1 MNDLLNYLDGED
13 ESESSN
19 SERGDAYCSR
29 TGDTSEGGDTITGDS
44 DQSGTQS
51 RAPSRGDPRSSPGR
65 SSDSPIQINTILKAE
80 EAEGGKEVLG
90 DIKQS
95 FLRLAVNPLASP
107 RQGRKNLTISTL
119 IAECEEYVKTDEFT
133 KDLSDELVNLFRGEA
148 SSKTNKVTNPPINGN
163 QLIVSEKPGPIT
175 VTPFPEESEKMKKP
189 PKIPD
194 SMRTKPVIKL
204 DKQDKTE
211 KNEKNNIPKFPLNLR
226 GSTYDNVGDSE
237 AEDEGIDNDYS
248 DDSGTAT
255 VSPSTCTY
263 CQTAGCD
270 KHESSPALTVTS
282 EGYDSAYESDK
293 KHVPGD
299 LGFQDSEKN
308 VMCENRARKPAGITA
323 HKKQS
328 LNPFLTSEEEDNEPN
343 PFKTDIKNTNPFE
356 NDCDSLNPFVK
367 DDDNNPFN
375 ENEMST
381 SQGSINESLTASQNS
396 IEDEMTISN
405 DSFEDYESVI
415 SDIEETLSILS
426 RNSRSTTPASEM
438 CFNSRTPTPSFGQI
452 NYFSMSDLS
461 QKSHKSVSDKHV
473 IPIVTVFDDLK
484 DYLSDSDL
492 SLDYKIALQRRKHK
506 NLKNLNKQAQLSSFL
521 TSKKSKINAEELP
534 KFEADKTRNDDKAHQ
549 GRHLDTSLDYPT
561 RSLTCPNIFHQAQ
574 SFPDSPQVS
583 PKTAVRDNM
592 TFGTKTLPNI
602 SLCENTSTNTNEIL
616 NCREI
621 TSHKEVLS
629 KHKQENDCA
638 VKKINNSLDLRTR
651 RSPSLTR
658 GQSLEPIV
666 EENLSRSMS
675 KDQRPTD
682 TLWGCD
688 VVKVSGYAV
697 EGQFSQPISSKA
709 DLSNRCETEKIQ
721 FLNGESNTG
730 SLKRKKQFRT
740 ASLSDLLQESNEKL
754 ASTQRVT
761 PLDPLTFNYT
771 NSSKE
776 TASCSSFANTFQATS
791 SKQPVF
797 SRLAVNKSISECN
810 LNQWIGQPPLS
821 NNQERQLSMP
831 PESRQTQSE
840 QNIKTHLRSSISE
853 QALNVQELD
862 IIRNYMG
869 LAPAEERLQDGGS
882 NLSKGQVGEKWG
894 RNCKIGEMYDHEYG
908 VKQGQNPR
916 NNQRSTSLE
925 PENLRCWGDRGGH
938 NNRQDNSRKNCQE
951 LNEYCDPDRYY
962 TDTGVSYF
970 GEVAPVEGIFY
981 AKPALLDSESDS
993 DVDTDDAQTV
1003 IFKSSPYSSP
1013 GLVLSRSASMTM
1025 TPLPLS
1031 PLTMTPQPPVSPD
1044 ADSPPPPPRPPPPV
1058 NYTPSHDQFSS
1069 LPRNW
1074 RAKRK
1079 FFET

>member
-1 MNDLLNYLDGED
+1 M
-13 ESESSN
+13 
-19 SERGDAYCSR
+19 
-29 TGDTSEGGDTITGDS
+29 
-44 DQSGTQS
+44 
-51 RAPSRGDPRSSPGR
+51 
-65 SSDSPIQINTILKAE
+65 
-80 EAEGGKEVLG
+80 G

-95 FLRLAVNPLASP
+95 FLRLSVNPLASP

-133 KDLSDELVNLFRGEA
+133 KDLSDKLVTLFRGETVNN
-148 SSKTNKVTNPPINGN
+148 SSKITNPPLLGN
-163 QLIVSEKPGPIT
+163 QPQVSTKSEQKVVTSVSEEI
-175 VTPFPEESEKMKKP
+175 VTSVSEESDKMKKP
-189 PKIPD
+189 PKIPE
-194 SMRTKPVIKL
+194 SMRTKPVHKV
-204 DKQDKTE
+204 DKSDRPE
-211 KNEKNNIPKFPLNLR
+211 KIEKNNIPKFPLNLR

-248 DDSGTAT
+248 DDSGTTAT
-255 VSPSTCTY
+255 PSTCSF
-263 CQTAGCD
+263 CQVTGCE
-270 KHESSPALTVTS
+270 KHESSPALTS

-308 VMCENRARKPAGITA
+308 EVCENRTGKLNGITE

-328 LNPFLTSEEEDNEPN
+328 LNPFLTSEDEENSPN
-343 PFKTDIKNTNPFE
+343 PFKTEIKNTNPFE

-375 ENEMST
+375 EEEMST
-381 SQGSINESLTASQNS
+381 SQGSINGSLTTSQNS

-405 DSFEDYESVI
+405 NESFEDYESVI

-438 CFNSRTPTPSFGQI
+438 GGSSRTPTPSFGQI

-461 QKSHKSVSDKHV
+461 QKAHKSVSDKHV

-492 SLDYKIALQRRKHK
+492 SLDYKIALQRRKQK

-521 TSKKSKINAEELP
+521 TSKKSKKDAQELP
-534 KFEADKTRNDDKAHQ
+534 KFKPDKTRNDDNAHHE
-549 GRHLDTSLDYPT
+549 RHMEMSNIYPT

-574 SFPDSPQVS
+574 SCPDSPQVS
-583 PKTAVRDNM
+583 PNTAAKDNLIVC
-592 TFGTKTLPNI
+592 TKTLPNI
-602 SLCENTSTNTNEIL
+602 SLCENTSTNTHEIPS
-616 NCREI
+616 CREM
-621 TSHKEVLS
+621 TSHKEALS

-658 GQSLEPIV
+658 GKSLEPIV
-666 EENLSRSMS
+666 EEMS
-675 KDQRPTD
+675 LCPISNDLQTMSIFE
-682 TLWGCD
+682 GCD

-697 EGQFSQPISSKA
+697 EGQFSQPITPQS
-709 DLSNRCETEKIQ
+709 DPSNRCEAGKFQ
-721 FLNGESNTG
+721 SVNGESNTG
-730 SLKRKKQFRT
+730 SLKRKKQLRT
-740 ASLSDLLQESNEKL
+740 ASLSDLLQETNEK
-754 ASTQRVT
+754 SGNTQRINA
-761 PLDPLTFNYT
+761 LDPLTFNYPK
-771 NSSKE
+771 SSSE
-776 TASCSSFANTFQATS
+776 LPGSTFAKSFQATS
-791 SKQPVF
+791 SEQPVF
-797 SRLAVNKSISECN
+797 TRLAVNKSISECN
-810 LNQWIGQPPLS
+810 LSKWIGQPPLTYH
-821 NNQERQLSMP
+821 QDRQTSMP
-831 PESRQTQSE
+831 PEPRQQSYV
-840 QNIKTHLRSSISE
+840 NKPKNGLRSSVSE
-853 QALNVQELD
+853 HALNVQELD

-869 LAPAEERLQDGGS
+869 LAPATERLQGGKS

-894 RNCKIGEMYDHEYG
+894 GNCKIGETYDHEYG
-908 VKQGQNPR
+908 VRQGQQPR

-925 PENLRCWGDRGGH
+925 PDNLRWWGDRGH
-938 NNRQDNSRKNCQE
+938 SKQENSWANCQNFIGHCE
-951 LNEYCDPDRYY
+951 PDGYN
-962 TDTGVSYF
+962 TDSGVSYC
-970 GEVAPVEGIFY
+970 GEVAPMEGIFY
-981 AKPALLDSESDS
+981 AKPAFLDSESDS

-1013 GLVLSRSASMTM
+1013 GLALSRSASMTM

-1031 PLTMTPQPPVSPD
+1031 PLTMTPQPPVSPE

-1058 NYTPSHDQFSS
+1058 NYTPSLDQFSS

-1074 RAKRK
+1074 RAKRM